1 MVTDLQKLFQDMSFT
16 ENENSLTFNSRVLIV
31 DGLNTFLR
39 NYAAIP
45 SMDENGHH
53 IGGTQGFLKSLGYA
67 IRNFKPTRVV
77 VVFDGKGGSERR
89 RKLFPNYK
97 SQRKAFTR
105 LNRPQDFTTEQQDA
119 ENMKFQLVS
128 LMQILDQLPI
138 TTIQIDGVEADD
150 VMAWIALHVQSMGN
164 ESILYSTDKDFL
176 QLVSDGIKV
185 FNPVKKKT
193 FTADIVQEVYQT
205 HPNNFVFYRAL
216 LGDKSDNIDGV
227 RGAGEK
233 TLHKLIPELSGSS
246 VTVDLK
252 FIEDKF
258 ADVKKKPKVIEN
270 ILLNESII
278 NRNLQLMDL
287 RQQQM
292 SANIKV
298 NLLSQFN
305 AIPPVVN
312 KTELTKAM
320 IRAKIMS
327 SFTNYDEW
335 LSFSFLPLQR
345 FYVNNSTK

>member
-1 MVTDLQKLFQDMSFT
+1 MVNDLQKVFSDMKFI
-16 ENENSLTFNSRVLIV
+16 ENENSLTLNSRVLVV

-45 SMDENGHH
+45 SMDENGNH
-53 IGGTQGFLKSLGYA
+53 IGGTHGFLKSLGYA

-105 LNRPQDFTTEQQDA
+105 LNRPQDFTTVEQDA
-119 ENMKFQLVS
+119 ENMKFQLVT
-128 LMQILDQLPI
+128 LMQILQLLPI

-150 VMAWIALHVQSMGN
+150 VMAYIALHVQSLGN
-164 ESILYSTDKDFL
+164 ESIIYSTDKDFI
-176 QLVSDGIKV
+176 QLVGEGIKV

-193 FTADIVQEVYQT
+193 FTAEIVQEVYQT

-216 LGDKSDNIDGV
+216 MGDKSDNIDGV

-246 VTVDLK
+246 VTVDYK
-252 FIEDKF
+252 FIEDKYT
-258 ADVKKKPKVIEN
+258 DSKKKPKLIEN
-270 ILLNESII
+270 ILSNESII

-292 SANIKV
+292 SANIKI
-298 NLLSQFN
+298 NLLSHFN
-305 AIPPVVN
+305 QTPPIVN

-320 IRAKIMS
+320 LRAKIMS

-345 FYVNNSTK
+345 FYVNNGTK